1 VHASILTVW
10 LAVRDRYVFGA
21 HVDRAF
27 FEAIQQFSREGSPVQ
42 WDEDASLEKN
52 LATLRA
58 AGCNVA
64 LQLISNDPGLNDG
77 CARTQCLPPLHR
89 PTQAYHVRSR
99 V

>member
-1 VHASILTVW
+1 MHLSILTVW

-27 FEAIQQFSREGSPVQ
+27 IEAIQQFSRKGSPVQ

-64 LQLISNDPGLNDG
+64 LQLISNDPALNDG
-77 CARTQCLPPLHR
+77 CATFQCPPCIDRRKHS
-89 PTQAYHVRSR
+89 AS
-99 V
+99 